1 MLNKQLEFIVMDGDE
16 ILTNKTISDP
26 TLYPNLTNNLRHHIS
41 NIIDRNRF
49 WLIQNNVKIFNFLY
63 KEAEKQVS
71 NGSK

>member
-1 MLNKQLEFIVMDGDE
+1 MEYKQLEYIVMDGDK
-16 ILTNKTISDP
+16 IVRNKVISHP
-26 TLYPNLTNNLRHHIS
+26 NLYPNLTNNLRHHIS

-49 WLIQNNVKIFNFLY
+49 WIIQNNVKIFNFLY